1 VPRNKRAAK
10 ETAKIAKSRAHQAK
24 EKALTLADIKE
35 GKTVVVKATQGDD
48 VTVQAL
54 RFGIAEGSVVSI
66 EKNIPGGPVIVSR
79 NQMELAVGRQLAMSI
94 LVEHKENQ

>member
-1 VPRNKRAAK
+1 M
-10 ETAKIAKSRAHQAK
+10 
-24 EKALTLADIKE
+24 TLADVKE
-35 GKTVVVKATQGDD
+35 GHTVVVKATEGED

-54 RFGIAEGSVVSI
+54 RFGIWEGSVVSI

-94 LVEHKENQ
+94 LVEKREH